1 MKKTHLI
8 DFVMKGETM
17 QQDSSDFKG
26 NIVTDES
33 ICQGCNKCVREC
45 PVDANIVYVKND
57 KVKAKINYER
67 CIECGK
73 CISKCDH
80 GARSYVDDTERF
92 FNDLKHGKKIT
103 VLAAPSIRANFPD
116 FKGLFGFLIE
126 NGVNIIYDVS
136 FGADITTWAYLRTIE
151 QRNLHTVIAQPCPVI
166 VNYIEKLKP
175 ELLPQL
181 SPIHSPMLCSAIYVK
196 KYLKDYSELA
206 MLSPCIAKKGEFG
219 STQNIIGYNV
229 TFKKLKDYLENNKI
243 NLKNYNEV
251 DFSDIACSLGCLYS
265 RPGGLRENVEALV
278 PNAWVRQVEG
288 PDTAYGYLEIYS
300 DRVKGNKPV
309 PLLVD
314 ILNCQHGCNIGTAA
328 IIKDNELD
336 DVDFSFN
343 AMKTM
348 KMKEEEKQGFK
359 KSMKRIEWLNNY
371 FDRTLKLEDF
381 VRVYDTTKQAR
392 DLLEPTGPEYDQL
405 FMTMHKED
413 EESRTINCVACGYS
427 TCQEMAKAIYNGLS
441 VPSNCVNYSKGEL
454 INLNRKNAEI
464 LTQLQDLNAERLE
477 YSKKLEDDVVNI
489 KASLNE
495 IAAENEHS
503 VNTIQNIMSRVS
515 SNTEIASTLRQDVEE
530 INDKLSHFVNS
541 SNLIED
547 IASQT
552 NLLAL
557 NAAIEAARAGDQGRG
572 FAVVAQEV
580 RKLAERSN
588 EVVKSTINDEK
599 LMLDLIGSIANIS
612 VTLDQ
617 EMIEISNQVEQI
629 SGSIENLTAKSQDIL
644 AFVEDISN
652 H

>member
-1 MKKTHLI
+1 
-8 DFVMKGETM
+8 MKGETM
-17 QQDSSDFKG
+17 QQDSSTFNG

-33 ICQGCNKCVREC
+33 SCQGCNKCVREC

-73 CISKCDH
+73 CISTCDH
-80 GARSYVDDTERF
+80 GARSYLDDTERF

-103 VLAAPSIRANFPD
+103 VLAAPSIRVNFPD
-116 FKGLFGFLIE
+116 FKRLFGFLIK

-151 QRNLHTVIAQPCPVI
+151 QKNLHTVIAQPCPVI

-175 ELLPQL
+175 ELLSQL
-181 SPIHSPMLCSAIYVK
+181 SPIHSPMLCSATYVK
-196 KYLKDYSELA
+196 KYLKDNSELA
-206 MLSPCIAKKGEFG
+206 MLSPCIAKKGEFS

-229 TFKKLKDYLENNKI
+229 TFKKLKEYLENNKI
-243 NLKNYNEV
+243 NLKDYNEV
-251 DFSDIACSLGCLYS
+251 DFSDLACSLGCLYS
-265 RPGGLRENVEALV
+265 RPGGLRENVEAFV

-288 PDTAYGYLEIYS
+288 PDTAYGYLEIYN
-300 DRVKGNKPV
+300 DRVKENKPV

-314 ILNCQHGCNIGTAA
+314 ILNCQHGCNIGTAS
-328 IIKDNELD
+328 IIKDNQLD
-336 DVDFSFN
+336 DIDFSFN
-343 AMKTM
+343 AMKTR

-359 KSMKRIEWLNNY
+359 KSIKRMEWLNDY
-371 FDRTLKLEDF
+371 FNRTLKLEDF
-381 VRVYDTTKQAR
+381 VRVYNTAKKAR
-392 DLLEPTGPEYDQL
+392 DLSEPTEPEYDQL
-405 FMTMHKED
+405 FKSMHKED
-413 EESRTINCVACGYS
+413 VESRTINCVACGYS
-427 TCQEMAKAIYNGLS
+427 TCKEMAKAIHNGLS

-454 INLNRKNAEI
+454 INLNRKNSEI
-464 LTQLQDLNAERLE
+464 LTQLQDLSAERLE
-477 YSKKLEDDVVNI
+477 YSKKLENDVVNI

-495 IAAENEHS
+495 IAAENENG
-503 VNTIQNIMSRVS
+503 VKNIQNIMSRVS
-515 SNTEIASTLRQDVEE
+515 NNTEIASTLRQDVEE
-530 INDKLSHFVNS
+530 MNDKLNNFVNS
-541 SNLIED
+541 SNLIEG

-599 LMLDLIGSIANIS
+599 LMVDLIGGIANIS
-612 VTLDQ
+612 VTLDH
-617 EMIEISNQVEQI
+617 EMIEISNQVEKI
-629 SGSIENLTAKSQDIL
+629 SMSLENLTAKSQDIL
-644 AFVEDISN
+644 AFVEDIST